1 MNGIKGVEK
10 RETTTV
16 THGTITEDKQN
27 RSVSIQLKTRS
38 EQGLRLEIY
47 ILKNKVKSWSLLAG
61 GGRQNNIDLDP
72 NSRCR

>member
-1 MNGIKGVEK
+1 MKGIKGVEK

-47 ILKNKVKSWSLLAG
+47 ILKIKL
-61 GGRQNNIDLDP
+61 
-72 NSRCR
+72 SRGVCWQVGVNRTI